1 MNVTRLRRWTIW
13 ILAVLL
19 LVSIA
24 PVLILRW
31 VAPPTSSVMLQR
43 SFAESRPQDYQW
55 VPLERISPYAALA
68 VVAAEDQTFPQHHG
82 FDVAA
87 IRDAMDS
94 NASGGRL
101 RGASTLTQQVAR
113 NLFLWQGRSYLRKGL
128 EAWFT
133 VWLELLWP
141 KQRILEVYL
150 NIAETGRQTFGVEA
164 AAWRFFQRPASAL
177 TREQAA
183 LVAAVLPSPRRS
195 RLDRPSDYIH
205 RRQATILQQMEQLD
219 KRDWLKDI
227 LPENR

>member
-1 MNVTRLRRWTIW
+1 MNNTRPRRWTLW
-13 ILAVLL
+13 ILAFLL

-24 PVLILRW
+24 PVMVLRW

-43 SFAESRPQDYQW
+43 SFAEAQPQNYQW
-55 VPLERISPYAALA
+55 VPLESISPYAALA

-87 IRDAMDS
+87 IRDALDS
-94 NASGGRL
+94 NASSGRL

-133 VWLELLWP
+133 IWLELLWP

-150 NIAETGRQTFGVEA
+150 NIAETGQQTFGVEA
-164 AAWRFFQRPASAL
+164 AAWRYFQRPASAL

-195 RLDRPSDYIH
+195 RLDRPSDYIL
-205 RRQATILQQMEQLD
+205 RRQATILQQMEQLG
-219 KRDWLKDI
+219 KRDWLQDI